1 MILTTVIGLTATAC
15 SPMSNLQNDIILED
29 LYDAAIAEVA
39 AREAIE
45 FMAVVD
51 DPKLLAE
58 AEANAR
64 RQFENME

>member
-1 MILTTVIGLTATAC
+1 
-15 SPMSNLQNDIILED
+15 MSNLQNDIILED
-29 LYDAAIAEVA
+29 LYAAAIAEVA

-45 FMAVVD
+45 FMAVGD

>member
-1 MILTTVIGLTATAC
+1 MILTTVTGRTAIEC